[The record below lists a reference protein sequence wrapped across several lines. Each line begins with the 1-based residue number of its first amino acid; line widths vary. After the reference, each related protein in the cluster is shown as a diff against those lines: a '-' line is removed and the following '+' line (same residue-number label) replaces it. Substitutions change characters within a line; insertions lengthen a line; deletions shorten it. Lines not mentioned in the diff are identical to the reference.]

1 MVFMKKNG
9 STACVADIVDAM
21 EYLAPPCLAE
31 EWDNCGLQVGS
42 RQWAV
47 RRIWI
52 ALDPLTS
59 VVQAA
64 ATEKIDMVITHHPLL
79 FQPLRTIDADTPVGR
94 IIETALSTRMALYAA
109 HTNLDSAF
117 QGVNDVL
124 AQAIG
129 LRDLRPMIPAECATH
144 IKNDQPEGLGRV
156 GRLGTPV
163 SLANLAEQ
171 IKTRLKLPVAK
182 VAGDLDR
189 IVEYV
194 AVCSGSGGSL
204 LEAFLDTSAQVYVS
218 GDLRYHDARSVEDA
232 NRGLIDIGHFCSE
245 HIVLDPLAE
254 RLRALARE
262 KGWRVSIETCPLE
275 RDPFASL

>member
-1 MVFMKKNG
+1 M
-9 STACVADIVDAM
+9 
-21 EYLAPPCLAE
+21 
-31 EWDNCGLQVGS
+31 
-42 RQWAV
+42 
-47 RRIWI
+47 
-52 ALDPLTS
+52 
-59 VVQAA
+59 
-64 ATEKIDMVITHHPLL
+64 AT
-79 FQPLRTIDADTPVGR
+79 
-94 IIETALSTRMALYAA
+94 
-109 HTNLDSAF
+109 
-117 QGVNDVL
+117 
-124 AQAIG
+124 
-129 LRDLRPMIPAECATH
+129 
-144 IKNDQPEGLGRV
+144 
-156 GRLGTPV
+156 
-163 SLANLAEQ
+163 LAEQ

-204 LEAFLDTSAQVYVS
+204 LETFLDTSAQVYVS

>member
-1 MVFMKKNG
+1 
-9 STACVADIVDAM
+9 
-21 EYLAPPCLAE
+21 
-31 EWDNCGLQVGS
+31 
-42 RQWAV
+42 
-47 RRIWI
+47 
-52 ALDPLTS
+52 
-59 VVQAA
+59 
-64 ATEKIDMVITHHPLL
+64 
-79 FQPLRTIDADTPVGR
+79 
-94 IIETALSTRMALYAA
+94 MALYAA

-129 LRDLRPMIPAECATH
+129 LRDLRPMIPAECVTH
-144 IKNDQPEGLGRV
+144 KKNDQPEGLGRV

-163 SLANLAEQ
+163 SLAALAEQ
-171 IKTRLKLPVAK
+171 IKTRLKLPVVK
-182 VAGDLDR
+182 VAGDLGR

-204 LEAFLDTSAQVYVS
+204 LETFLDTPAQVYVS

-232 NRGLIDIGHFCSE
+232 DRGLIDIGHFSSE

-254 RLRALARE
+254 RLRDLARE

-275 RDPFASL
+275 RDPFSSL

>member
-1 MVFMKKNG
+1 M
-9 STACVADIVDAM
+9 ACVADIIQAM

-64 ATEKIDMVITHHPLL
+64 ATEKIDMVITHHPLF

-94 IIETALSTRMALYAA
+94 IIETALSARMALYAA

-144 IKNDQPEGLGRV
+144 KKNDQPEGLGRV
-156 GRLGTPV
+156 GRLGEPV
-163 SLANLAEQ
+163 SLAALAEQ
-171 IKTRLKLPVAK
+171 IKTRLKLPVVK
-182 VAGDLDR
+182 VAGDLSR

-204 LEAFLDTSAQVYVS
+204 LETFLDMPAQVYVS

-232 NRGLIDIGHFCSE
+232 DRGLIDIGHFCSE

-254 RLRALARE
+254 RLRDLARE